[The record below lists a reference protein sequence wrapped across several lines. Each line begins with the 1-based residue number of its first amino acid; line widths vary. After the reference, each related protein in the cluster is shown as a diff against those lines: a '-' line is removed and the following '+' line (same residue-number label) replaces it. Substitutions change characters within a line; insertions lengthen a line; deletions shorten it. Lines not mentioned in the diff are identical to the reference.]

1 MRPDQPKQPPFEP
14 GAAFVTREEVL
25 RRREEVVLAR
35 ERSADAVAQLTK
47 QANEKLVVATLRSQ
61 ELAEEAQGFRLLV
74 ESVKDHAIFMLDP
87 AGYVTTWNPGAE
99 RIKGYSS
106 TEIVGK
112 HYSIFY
118 STADVAAGRCQRE
131 LEIAERDG
139 RFEEEG
145 ALVRKDGSQFWAN
158 VVITALRDETGKLIG
173 FGKVTHDLTE
183 RVRMDQERL
192 QLMRAEAA
200 ERSKDEFLAVMG
212 HELRN
217 PLAPM
222 LTAVDLIKL
231 RGARAYEKEIAIL
244 DRQLRHMIRLVDDLL
259 DISRITRDKLQLS
272 RKVLEISD
280 VIQNA
285 VDVASPLVQENQHR
299 LLVDVPASGLLV
311 HADPERMAQVF
322 GNLLNNAAKYTEP
335 GGEIRVFA
343 GAHEHMVEVTV
354 EDTGMGIAPELM
366 PRLFDLFA
374 QGAQGI
380 ERQLGGLGI
389 GLAIARRLVN
399 GQGGEITAE
408 SDGPGR
414 GSRFTVRLPRVDGRE
429 VAPPTTR
436 PPPHKHV
443 WVRRRVLLVDDN
455 EDVGETMSLLLGELG
470 HETRFALDGPH
481 ALQIAQD
488 FKPDIVFLDIGLP
501 GMDGFEVARRMRE
514 IAACAKIPIIALS
527 GYARE
532 SDQQRALKAGFSGHL
547 PKPVDLEHIEQ
558 ILERAESA

>member
-1 MRPDQPKQPPFEP
+1 MRPDKPKRPTLES
-14 GAAFVTREEVL
+14 GAALAKREEAL
-25 RRREEVVLAR
+25 RRREEVVALR
-35 ERSADAVAQLTK
+35 EQSADAVSQLLK

-61 ELAEEAQGFRLLV
+61 ELAEAAEGFRLLV

-87 AGYVTTWNPGAE
+87 EGYVSTWNPGAE

-106 TEIVGK
+106 GEVVGK

-118 STADVAAGRCQRE
+118 PPADVAAGRCRRE
-131 LEIAERDG
+131 LQMAEREG

-158 VVITALRDETGKLIG
+158 VVITALRDETGKLVG

-222 LTAVDLIKL
+222 LTAVNVLKL
-231 RGARAYEKEIAIL
+231 RGARTYEKEIAIL
-244 DRQLRHMIRLVDDLL
+244 ERQLRHMVRLVDDLL
-259 DISRITRDKLQLS
+259 DVSRVTRDTLQLS
-272 RKVLEISD
+272 RKVLEIGD

-285 VDVASPLVQENQHR
+285 VDVASALVQEKRHR
-299 LLVDVPASGLLV
+299 LLVDVPASGMLV
-311 HADPERMAQVF
+311 HADPERLAQVF

-335 GGEIRVFA
+335 GGEIRVQA
-343 GAHEHMVEVTV
+343 VAREDIVEVTV
-354 EDTGMGIAPELM
+354 KDTGLGIAPELM

-399 GQGGEITAE
+399 GHGGEISAE

-414 GSRFTVRLPRVDGRE
+414 GSRFTVRLPRVEGLQVER
-429 VAPPTTR
+429 PTTR
-436 PPPHKHV
+436 PPPHKQA
-443 WVRRRVLLVDDN
+443 WLRRRVLLVDDN
-455 EDVGETMSLLLGELG
+455 QDVGETMSILLGELG
-470 HETRFALDGPH
+470 HETCFAPDGPR
-481 ALQIAQD
+481 ALWIAPD

-501 GMDGFEVARRMRE
+501 DMDGFEVARRLRK
-514 IAACAKIPIIALS
+514 IPACAKIPIIALS

-532 SDQQRALKAGFSGHL
+532 TDRRRALDAGFSGHL
-547 PKPVDLEHIEQ
+547 LRVW
-558 ILERAESA
+558 